1 MTESKSEKADIS
13 SKKGPDPSSD
23 KHPQSTLA
31 PPPDSV
37 TDEEFEEFDV
47 ESEPYLGPAW
57 AVVMFVLYL
66 LKEAFPAEQYT
77 TLWWFQIYII
87 VLVIAITVFT
97 LLKRHQ
103 YYKQEK
109 KRDADDTAS

>member
-1 MTESKSEKADIS
+1 MSDLENKDSVSENELS
-13 SKKGPDPSSD
+13 SKPETELRP
-23 KHPQSTLA
+23 
-31 PPPDSV
+31 
-37 TDEEFEEFDV
+37 EEDYSE

-66 LKEAFPAEQYT
+66 LKEAFPAEQYSL
-77 TLWWFQIYII
+77 LWWFQIYII

-103 YYKQEK
+103 FYRSEEK
-109 KRDADDTAS
+109 KEEESSPEEVL